1 MRITHYV
8 EENIHPSIKKNML
21 EYIFRYFYTQFDVII
36 TSTEDKHQ
44 LPTVS
49 CFTITQ

>member
-8 EENIHPSIKKNML
+8 EEIFKKNML

>member
-8 EENIHPSIKKNML
+8 EEILKKKNML

>member
-8 EENIHPSIKKNML
+8 EEILKKTNML